1 MSAQKG
7 YLPDTEEGLRF
18 FPEQA
23 STFAGD
29 LDFLF
34 IGLVAVCAVMTLLVF
49 GLIVAFTYRYHASR
63 QKPREAL
70 PSARTSH
77 RIELSV
83 LGAMFVIFMG
93 LFAWSTHLYL
103 DLYRGPEAAM
113 TINVVGKQWM
123 WKVQHPDGVREIN
136 TLHVP
141 VGETIELRLT
151 SEDVIHS
158 FYIPDYRIKHD
169 AVPGT
174 YRKLWFEATKPGQYR
189 LFCAEYCG
197 SYHSRMRGKIIA
209 LDPADY
215 QRWLDDQG
223 ERETPEVRGA
233 SLFRSYGCSGC
244 HLGSSNV
251 RAPSLAGVY
260 GRPVPLASGGTV
272 MADEAYLRDSILQPQ
287 KHVVAGFSPI
297 MPSYS
302 GQIDEGE
309 ILSIIAYLQSLEP
322 EDQALNP
329 SDTTRGSAM
338 PEGTAQGE
346 SP

>member
-1 MSAQKG
+1 MSAEHG
-7 YLPDTEEGLRF
+7 YLPDIQEGLKF

-23 STFAGD
+23 SSYAGELD
-29 LDFLF
+29 LFF
-34 IGLVAVCAVMTLLVF
+34 IGLVVVCGFMTLLVF
-49 GLIVAFTYRYHASR
+49 GLIVFFSYRYHADR
-63 QKPREAL
+63 QKPREKL
-70 PSARTSH
+70 PSAKSSH

-93 LFAWSTHLYL
+93 IFAWSTHLYL
-103 DLYRGPEAAM
+103 DIYRGPEAAM

-123 WKVQHPDGVREIN
+123 WKVQHPEGVREIN

-141 VGETIELRLT
+141 VGETVELRLT

-158 FYIPDYRIKHD
+158 FYVPDFRVKHD

-174 YRKLWFEATKPGQYR
+174 YRKVWFEATKPGEYR

-197 SYHSRMRGKIIA
+197 SYHSRMRGKIVA
-209 LDPADY
+209 MQPADY
-215 QRWLDDQG
+215 ERWLGDQG
-223 ERETPEVRGA
+223 EQVAPEVQGA

-244 HLGSSNV
+244 HLGKSDV

-287 KHVVAGFSPI
+287 KHVVAGFAPI

-302 GQIDEGE
+302 GQISEGE
-309 ILSIIAYLQSLEP
+309 ILQIIAYLKSLQP

-329 SDTTRGSAM
+329 AAM
-338 PEGTAQGE
+338 TQGDA
-346 SP
+346 P